1 MRVEPEHA
9 PGATH
14 TGKAAERSERD
25 RVVAS
30 EDERQ
35 VPALDGT
42 CHELSD
48 PLAGLLDLRQ
58 EARVLIA
65 DRACL
70 GNGGHD
76 VAPVLA
82 APPELRDLRVE
93 ARVPNR
99 RGPHVDAPPAGT
111 EIERRADDRNRLRR
125 LPTHEAR
132 LTRSLPGERP
142 LAQIGVSL
150 RMRLVVARLRASG
163 GGLRPTRWRG
173 PESNRRH
180 HGFQPCALPTELPRR
195 GRLV

>member
-9 PGATH
+9 ARATH
-14 TGKAAERSERD
+14 AGKAAERSERD
-25 RVVAS
+25 RVVAP

-42 CHELSD
+42 CDELRD

-58 EARVLIA
+58 ETRTLVA

-93 ARVPNR
+93 AGVANR
-99 RGPHVDAPPAGT
+99 GRAHVDARAG
-111 EIERRADDRNRLRR
+111 RR
-125 LPTHEAR
+125 
-132 LTRSLPGERP
+132 PG
-142 LAQIGVSL
+142 
-150 RMRLVVARLRASG
+150 RA
-163 GGLRPTRWRG
+163 
-173 PESNRRH
+173 
-180 HGFQPCALPTELPRR
+180 PRR
-195 GRLV
+195 